1 MKLRNSVWL
10 QKEKLQLNVDQLEN
24 LQQQHQK
31 EKLLEK
37 LQLKK
42 QLQREKQLQ
51 KEKQLK
57 DDNLVGTLTI
67 VLMTTNCFH
76 FSDSKTV
83 LTVEHLVKKIVMN
96 IIFIFLK
103 HYTTCL

>member
-24 LQQQHQK
+24 LQQQLQK

-37 LQLKK
+37 LQQEK
-42 QLQREKQLQ
+42 QLQRERQHQNAEPLQREKQLQ

-83 LTVEHLVKKIVMN
+83 LTVEHLVKK
-96 IIFIFLK
+96 L
-103 HYTTCL
+103 